1 MIPLCER
8 LHLFFDAELSPEEAE
23 EIRVHLADCV
33 RCQRELHEL
42 MQLDDVMGRWAPPPF
57 RLPRASPWSSR
68 RLRHVLATLAARG
81 GAAVAIFV
89 LMAVVGYQNFF
100 GIPHLRDELAAA
112 QSPQPAS
119 WHFLS
124 VSRGGP
130 PVIVASQRYRMVGLT
145 LGMPAGPT
153 LPSYRCEVRD
163 AGDRV
168 LWSFAVP
175 APARGDE
182 IQIVIPAFQLRPGAY
197 SIALAGPES
206 AAAGPQSALALYP
219 FTVELGKD

>member
-8 LHLFFDAELSPEEAE
+8 LYLFFDAELSPEEAE

-33 RCQRELHEL
+33 HCQRELHEM
-42 MQLDDVMGRWAPPPF
+42 MQLDDVMGRWGPPPF
-57 RLPRASPWSSR
+57 RLPRASPWWIR
-68 RLRHVLATLAARG
+68 RLRYVLDTVAVRGGAVLAT
-81 GAAVAIFV
+81 FV
-89 LMAVVGYQNFF
+89 LLAVVGYQNFF
-100 GIPHLRDELAAA
+100 AIPHLRDRLVAA

-130 PVIVASQRYRMVGLT
+130 PVIVASPSHRMVGLT
-145 LGMPAGPT
+145 LGMPSGPP

-163 AGDRV
+163 AADRV
-168 LWSFAVP
+168 LWSFVVP

-206 AAAGPQSALALYP
+206 AASVLARYP